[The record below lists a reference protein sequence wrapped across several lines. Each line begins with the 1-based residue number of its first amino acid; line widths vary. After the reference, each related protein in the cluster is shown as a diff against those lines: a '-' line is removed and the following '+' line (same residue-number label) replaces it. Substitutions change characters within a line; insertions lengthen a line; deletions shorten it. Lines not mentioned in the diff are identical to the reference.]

1 MWKSVVAA
9 VAALLVATSALAQ
22 VPTGNIL
29 GTIKDGQG
37 AVVPGATVTA
47 TNLGT
52 QFSRNTVT
60 DGAGE
65 YALRLLPVGNYKV
78 EVSIPG
84 FKTFT
89 QTGILLEVGRNAR
102 LDATIELGAVSE
114 TVSVV
119 GDSPLVD
126 TASASLARTVG
137 QNEVLN
143 LPLVNRDL
151 YQLLSIT
158 GGVTSNTSSNSLGG
172 PEQVTMINGSGAA
185 QMGTVNF
192 QLDGGNNTAGLR
204 GTGNPAPNPEA
215 VQEFRVLTNGY
226 SAEYGRY
233 SAGVVDIVTKSGTN
247 QFHGAAF
254 DFVRNEKLNSP
265 RWAPPGTVGTND
277 PLDRKQFGGALGG
290 PIVKDKTFFFT
301 SYSGLRQ
308 EETYYRNTAVVPTAA
323 ERAGDFSLSSIKPR
337 DPVTGVAFPGNIIPI
352 ARFDIAAKTIQDK
365 YVPLSN
371 LPNNFFEVRAPDPI
385 NTDEGSLKIDHQLSA
400 TQSFAFSYFHQR
412 GVDTQPLSGTA
423 QSASGGGNIP
433 WVDRDFTWTQH
444 NVNLS
449 HTWTLGP
456 STINQLRGNYVR
468 QFGARVNRPTTSLA
482 DLNSKFTPQ
491 GDPTLPRLTVTGY
504 FTGQTSIAG
513 PTAGSNYTGV
523 KDALSITKGKHS
535 LKIGGDVSYEAIVHD
550 TLLDNYGVFTFNG
563 SKTGNAYADFLLGLP
578 ATMSQDAPVRKTDN
592 GAYFSAFAQ
601 DDFRIHPRVTLNL
614 GVRYDVQMPY
624 TDPQDRKLAFVPG
637 QKSVINPTAPAGL
650 LFPGDAGVSRG
661 IVHTDVNNL
670 APRLGVAWDPNGDG
684 RTAVRASF
692 GLFYGSIS
700 GNEWNTTA
708 DNQPFTVRQSFPTVF
723 TLSDPYRNLP
733 GGVGP
738 FPFSYTPG
746 LPRFTLP
753 AQVFGPSLDF
763 VWPLSYQTN
772 ITVEKELGK
781 SFSVT
786 ASYVGSFGRHLA
798 SGVDNNYPVFSSTAT
813 TANVNT
819 RRPYL
824 PGTIGAATVLSSIFG
839 SDYNGLQVS
848 AERRGSRLTGKA
860 YYSFGRGYEDVDFQ
874 GGGLPGVQN
883 ATNLAA
889 ERGRNSND
897 RTHSFVLSGIFKIDY
912 LRNSPSFLSVFA
924 RDWTVS
930 AIATFQSG
938 LPLTIAA
945 GTDRNF
951 DGLTNDRADLVG
963 NPELDHGRPIEELIE
978 GWFNTAAFAV
988 PAVGTDGN
996 SGRNIIDGPGYRNVD
1011 LGIFRDIPLKGRS
1024 MFQFRLEATNVFN
1037 IINLNNPGLSLAAP
1051 ATFGKIRSAKNMRQI
1066 QLGFRVSF

>member
-1 MWKSVVAA
+1 MKVTLAA
-9 VAALLVATSALAQ
+9 VIAMLVATSALAQ
-22 VPTGNIL
+22 TPTGTIL
-29 GTIKDGQG
+29 GSVKDAQG

-52 QFSRNTVT
+52 QYSRNTVT

-89 QTGILLEVGRNAR
+89 QTGIQLEVGRNAR

-114 TVSVV
+114 TVSVI

-126 TASASLARTVG
+126 TASAALARTVG

-247 QFHGAAF
+247 MFHGAAF
-254 DFVRNEKLNSP
+254 DFIRNEKLNSP

-277 PLDRKQFGGALGG
+277 PLDRKQFGGAFGG
-290 PIVKDKTFFFT
+290 PIVKDKTFFFA

-323 ERAGDFSLSSIKPR
+323 ERVGDFSLSAIKPR
-337 DPVTGVAFPGNIIPI
+337 DPVTGLAFPAGIIPI

-365 YVPLSN
+365 YVPLPN
-371 LPNNFFEVRAPDPI
+371 LPNNFFEVRAADPI
-385 NTDEGSLKIDHQLSA
+385 STNEGTLKIDHQLSA
-400 TQSFAFSYFHQR
+400 TQSVAFSYFHQR
-412 GVDTQPLSGTA
+412 GVDTQPMTLT
-423 QSASGGGNIP
+423 GNIP
-433 WVDRDFTWTQH
+433 WVDRDFAWTQH
-444 NVNLS
+444 NVNVS

-456 STINQLRGNYVR
+456 SMINQLRGNYVR

-491 GDPTLPRLTVTGY
+491 GDPTLPRLTVSGY

-513 PTAGSNYTGV
+513 PDAGSNYTGV
-523 KDALSITKGKHS
+523 KDALSITRGKHS

-563 SKTGNAYADFLLGLP
+563 SKTGNAYADFLLGVP
-578 ATMSQDAPVRKTDN
+578 ATMTQDAPVRKTDN
-592 GAYFSAFAQ
+592 GAYISAFAQ
-601 DDFRIHPRVTLNL
+601 DDFRIHSRVTLNL

-624 TDPQDRKLAFVPG
+624 TDPQDRKLAYVPG
-637 QKSVINPTAPAGL
+637 QKSTVNPTAPVGL

-661 IVHTDVNNL
+661 IVHTDKNNI
-670 APRLGVAWDPNGDG
+670 APRLGVAWDPKGDG

-692 GLFYGSIS
+692 GMFYGSIS

-738 FPFSYTPG
+738 FPFNYTPG
-746 LPRFTLP
+746 SPRFTLP

-824 PGTIGAATVLSSIFG
+824 PGTIGQATVLSSIFA

-860 YYSFGRGYEDVDFQ
+860 YYSYGRGYEDVDFQ
-874 GGGLPGVQN
+874 GGGLPGVQD
-883 ATNLAA
+883 AMNLAA

-897 RTHSFVLSGIFKIDY
+897 RTHSLVLSGVFKIDY
-912 LRNSPSFLSVFA
+912 LRGSPSVLGVLA

-930 AIATFQSG
+930 AIATFQTG

-963 NPELDHGRPIEELIE
+963 NPELDHGRPIDQVIE
-978 GWFNTAAFAV
+978 GWFNVGAFAV

-996 SGRNIIDGPGYRNVD
+996 SGRNILDGPGIRNVD

-1037 IINLNNPGLSLAAP
+1037 IINLNNPGNSLNAL
-1051 ATFGKIRSAKNMRQI
+1051 ATFGKIRSARNMRQI
-1066 QLGFRVSF
+1066 QLGARVSF